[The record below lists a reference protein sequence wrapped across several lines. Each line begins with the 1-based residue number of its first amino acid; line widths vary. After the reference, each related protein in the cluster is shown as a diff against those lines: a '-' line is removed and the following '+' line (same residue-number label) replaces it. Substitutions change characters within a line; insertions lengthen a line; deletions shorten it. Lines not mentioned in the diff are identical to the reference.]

1 MSGSKDIP
9 IANLRAEIA
18 AGRAGEES
26 NAEERRIVG
35 QLLDELLP
43 KRIAEAESYGYDN
56 GFRDGLRTA
65 TAYASG
71 QRAALRGVYC
81 ALLFAVG
88 VCDEMIA
95 DAKARVHVRRARSY
109 AGHRHELSYLSTLVE
124 SALKELAGGAP

>member
-1 MSGSKDIP
+1 MSGSKDIL

-18 AGRAGEES
+18 AGRVGEES
-26 NAEERRIVG
+26 NAEERRVVG

-56 GFRDGLRTA
+56 GYRDGLRTA
-65 TAYASG
+65 TTYASG

-95 DAKARVHVRRARSY
+95 DAKARVHVRRAHSY